1 MSFLNPEFFWLFL
14 FLLAI
19 YVKKDYKNFLPSTY
33 GYVITF
39 VFIVLALARPVI
51 EQEPIK
57 TKQNLNDVVIAV
69 DLSYSMQADDIAPN
83 RLAHSKELLASL
95 VKNNFKT
102 RFGVL
107 GFTTNAIV
115 LSPLTQDSELLL
127 HLFNSL
133 DESLI
138 ITKGSNVMPAIKLA
152 RKLSKSKKLS
162 VVLMTDGADELDYS
176 EEARFAKENNMIVN
190 IMMLATNIGSTLK
203 LANGELLEDENGDIV
218 VSRANSA
225 IKTISDVSGGVYST
239 DFSDIVSALDSQRED
254 FVNTQVTVVQNKE
267 LFYYFIVL
275 AILSFLVSV
284 TNLKRFVIV
293 FLILLGVNIEAIDYK
308 SFYEANK
315 LYTLGKYEMA
325 LQKYKNLKSDNELD
339 KSIVYYNIANS
350 YVRLKEFKKAREN
363 YMKSLVLHYSQEA
376 DENMRYIK
384 DVKEEKQMSSGQQK
398 SAKKSSDAKQKES
411 SQKQKEGGGSN
422 MNVSAASSS
431 ASDNSGKKVKSNQS
445 SVDMSKGN
453 AKLSSRQ
460 YELINK
466 RGVSEKQPW

>member
-1 MSFLNPEFFWLFL
+1 MNFLNPEFFWLFL
-14 FLLAI
+14 FLLAV
-19 YVKKDYKNFLPSTY
+19 YVKKDYKKFNPSTY
-33 GYVITF
+33 GYVVTF
-39 VFIVLALARPVI
+39 IFIVIALSRPVI

-57 TKQNLNDVVIAV
+57 TKQSLNDVVIGV
-69 DLSYSMQADDIAPN
+69 DLSYSMQGEDISPN
-83 RLAHSKELLASL
+83 RLSSAKEYLSNL
-95 VKNNFKT
+95 VKNNTKT

-138 ITKGSNVMPAIKLA
+138 VTKGSSVMPALKLA
-152 RKLSKSKKLS
+152 RRLSKSKKLS
-162 VVLMTDGADELDYS
+162 VVLLTDGGDELNYS
-176 EEARFAKENNMIVN
+176 DESEFAKENKMTVN
-190 IMMLATNIGSTLK
+190 IMMLATNSGSTLK
-203 LANGELLEDENGDIV
+203 LKNGDLLEDEKGDIV

-225 IKTISDVSGGVYST
+225 IKTIADATGGVYST
-239 DFSDIVSALDSQRED
+239 NFSDIISALSSQREANI
-254 FVNTQVTVVQNKE
+254 NTQVTIVQNKE

-284 TNLKRFVIV
+284 TSLKRFVIA
-293 FLILLGVNIEAIDYK
+293 FLILIGVDVQAFDYK
-308 SFYEANK
+308 SFYEANR
-315 LYTLGKYEMA
+315 LYTEGKYEKA
-325 LQKYKNLKSDNELD
+325 LQKYKQLRSSDALD
-339 KSIVYYNIANS
+339 KSIVFYNIANS

-363 YMKSLVLHYSQEA
+363 YMKSLTLHYSLEA
-376 DENMRYIK
+376 DENLYFIK
-384 DVKEEKQMSSGQQK
+384 DVDEEKQMSTGQQK
-398 SAKKSSDAKQKES
+398 SVKKSSDAKQKES
-411 SQKQKEGGGSN
+411 SEKQKEGGGSN

-445 SVDMSKGN
+445 SVDMSNGK

>member
-33 GYVITF
+33 GYVVTF
-39 VFIVLALARPVI
+39 IFIVLALARPVI

-57 TKQNLNDVVIAV
+57 TKQNLNDVVVAV
-69 DLSYSMQADDIAPN
+69 DLSYSMQANDISPT

-95 VKNNFKT
+95 VKHNAKT

-115 LSPLTQDSELLL
+115 LSPMTQDSELLL

-138 ITKGSNVMPAIKLA
+138 ITKGSSVMPALELA

-162 VVLMTDGADELDYS
+162 VVLLTDGADELDYS
-176 EEARFAKENNMIVN
+176 KEAQFAKENNMVVN
-190 IMMLATNIGSTLK
+190 IMMLATDLGSTLK
-203 LANGELLEDENGDIV
+203 LKSGELLEDENGDIV

-225 IKTISDVSGGVYST
+225 IETIADRSGGVYSRN
-239 DFSDIVSALDSQRED
+239 FNDIVYALNSQRDD
-254 FVNTQVTVVQNKE
+254 FINTQVTVVQNKE
-267 LFYYFIVL
+267 LFYYLIVL

-284 TNLKRFVIV
+284 TKLKRYVIL
-293 FLILLGVNIEAIDYK
+293 FLVLIGVNIQALDYK
-308 SFYEANK
+308 EFYEANK
-315 LYTLGKYEMA
+315 LYTIGKYEEA
-325 LQKYKNLKSDNELD
+325 LQKYKKLKSSDELD
-339 KSIVYYNIANS
+339 KSIIYYNIANS
-350 YVRLKEFKKAREN
+350 YVRLKEFNKAREN
-363 YMKSLVLHYSQEA
+363 YMRSLTLHYSLEA

-384 DVKEEKQMSSGQQK
+384 DVKEAKQMSTGQQK
-398 SAKKSSDAKQKES
+398 SAKKSSLAKEKES

-431 ASDNSGKKVKSNQS
+431 ANDNSGKKVRSKQS
-445 SVDMSKGN
+445 SIDMSEGK